1 MKYICYF
8 LIYAFEQFV
17 SFSYFNGLFK
27 RKQNNK
33 NLFLLYLLSFTV
45 QFSLYFLNMP
55 ILNLVSFFIMNL
67 IIVCVGYKSNIKQI
81 LFSVILL
88 EALMISSELVV
99 IHAISAILNTEI
111 LSYTSNNAIL
121 LFETLTTKTLYFLVV
136 YITTILFAVKNSN
149 QKQWDI
155 SYLLLFLPV
164 VSITI
169 FVFFTYLDFSI
180 KLPNRMISAFL
191 PVSFSLLFANI
202 IVFLVHE
209 KMKANLEEKQNE
221 KINEEY
227 YSDLQKQYDTSNI
240 LVHDIKKHL
249 YTIRDLA
256 VENNDKAIAGYID
269 SIYESNEIKSI
280 KNYSS
285 NKLVNVIARRYAQ
298 LCTENKIDF
307 YCDIRD
313 IDFSFISNS
322 EITAI
327 LDNLLE
333 NAFEASLNAKRKCIE
348 LKIDII
354 NENFVLINTVNYCQ
368 TAPEFF
374 NSYPISTKKNK
385 TLHGI
390 GIKSIEKTVNKNGG
404 NTSYKYDDK
413 KMKFE
418 VSVILKI
425 N

>member
-8 LIYAFEQFV
+8 LVYAFEQFV
-17 SFSYFNGLFK
+17 SFSYFNGIFK

-33 NLFLLYLLSFTV
+33 NLFLIYVASFAV
-45 QFSLYFLNMP
+45 QFSLYFLNIP
-55 ILNLVSFFIMNL
+55 ILNLISFFIMNL
-67 IIVCVGYKSNIKQI
+67 VIVSVGYKSNPKQI

-88 EALMISSELVV
+88 EALMISSELAV
-99 IHAISAILNTEI
+99 IHTTSAILNTEI
-111 LSYTSNNAIL
+111 LSYNSSNAIL

-136 YITTILFAVKNSN
+136 YIITMLFARRNGI
-149 QKQWDI
+149 QRQRDI

-164 VSITI
+164 ASITI

-180 KLPNRMISAFL
+180 KLPNKIILAFL

-209 KMKANLEEKQNE
+209 KMKSNLEEKQNE

-227 YSDLQKQYDTSNI
+227 YSDLQKQYDISNI

-256 VENNDKAIAGYID
+256 VESNDEAITRYVD
-269 SIYESNEIKSI
+269 SIYESNEIKLI

-298 LCTENKIDF
+298 LCFENKIDF

-313 IDFSFISNS
+313 IDFSFISDS

-333 NAFEASLNAKRKCIE
+333 NAFEASLNAEKRCVE

-354 NENFVLINTVNYCQ
+354 NENFVLINTVNYCR

-374 NSYPISTKKNK
+374 NSHPISTKKNK

-404 NTSYKYDDK
+404 NTSYKYDDE